1 MPQFSE
7 RLIGHRHG
15 PFLGALV
22 FALVVTPAATAFA
35 PQLAL
40 ELIPIAFFA
49 GYLLLTWLRLPRLTA
64 AFLRR
69 HAETADEPAWVIL
82 TVTLAAVVISVVS
95 LFFVLNGAEGRALKL
110 VLAFGAVVSGWFT
123 IHTMAAIHYAHA
135 YWRPQTVLPHES
147 GLHRGGLDFPGTT
160 DPGGYDFLYFS
171 FVIGM
176 TAQTSDTAVTTTAMR
191 KLNLLHAVVSYF
203 FNTVLLAAAVNAA
216 VSLAG

>member
-22 FALVVTPAATAFA
+22 FALVAGLVAVLFA

-40 ELIPIAFFA
+40 ELVPIAFFV
-49 GYLLLTWLRLPRLTA
+49 GYLILMWLRLPRLTA
-64 AFLRR
+64 IFLKR

-82 TVTLAAVVISVVS
+82 TVTLAAVVVSVVS

>member
-1 MPQFSE
+1 MRQFSE
-7 RLIGHRHG
+7 RVIGHRHG
-15 PFLGALV
+15 PFLGGLV
-22 FALVVTPAATAFA
+22 FALVVMPIAMALA

-40 ELIPIAFFA
+40 ELVPIAFFVC
-49 GYLLLTWLRLPRLTA
+49 YLALMWLRLPRLTA
-64 AFLRR
+64 TFLRR
-69 HAETADEPAWVIL
+69 HADTADEPASVIL
-82 TVTLAAVVISVVS
+82 TVTLAAVVVSMVS
-95 LFFVLNGAEGRALKL
+95 LFFVLNGAESRALKL

-123 IHTMAAIHYAHA
+123 IHTMAAMHYAHA

>member
-7 RLIGHRHG
+7 RVIGHRHG

-22 FALVVTPAATAFA
+22 VALVAMAVALVLA

-40 ELIPIAFFA
+40 ELVPIAFFV
-49 GYLLLTWLRLPRLTA
+49 GYLILMWLRLPRLTA
-64 AFLRR
+64 IFLKR

-82 TVTLAAVVISVVS
+82 TVTLAAVVVSVVS

-110 VLAFGAVVSGWFT
+110 ILAFGAVVSGWFT

-147 GLHRGGLDFPGTT
+147 GVHRGGLDFPGTT

-176 TAQTSDTAVTTTAMR
+176 TAQTSDTAVTTTTMR